1 MWRWQL
7 YNAHIFLCIVIM
19 WAQNETYE
27 KSKQKQR
34 KKERKIRFLC
44 CKICSI
50 YQLSD
55 LCKNY
60 EKIYHYIALHLLT
73 LIKSGG
79 NKTISINI
87 FGESKRKREQLH
99 YKLYCDFMEA
109 TLCLVFRC
117 KLFISCRHFSYVW
130 LEFWLFS
137 SLLALWLL
145 SPYWG
150 MCFALA
156 ELQKK
161 KQRNRSGKHE
171 PKKQ

>member
-1 MWRWQL
+1 MKLMQS
-7 YNAHIFLCIVIM
+7 
-19 WAQNETYE
+19 Q
-27 KSKQKQR
+27 SKT
-34 KKERKIRFLC
+34 KERNKEKFDFLC

-87 FGESKRKREQLH
+87 FVERKRKREQLH

-117 KLFISCRHFSYVW
+117 KLLISCRHFSYVC
-130 LEFWLFS
+130 LEFWLLS
-137 SLLALWLL
+137 SLPFGFIEACVFFWQ
-145 SPYWG
+145 S
-150 MCFALA
+150 CK
-156 ELQKK
+156 KK